1 MNSTQHK
8 FLRPCRQWTDI
19 LPIAVVILFLVLILG
34 EVMTLPI
41 MLITQMARLTRAVTG
56 DPDVASFMIQY
67 FSTIGMWPA
76 FLLIMR
82 AFRKNR
88 PMLKAVG
95 YDGKGN
101 SLRGALIGA
110 AVGFGMNGLCILLS
124 ALLGDI
130 RLSFSSFDPV
140 NLLLFLLFVCIQSGS
155 EELAMRVYL
164 YQKLRR
170 RYRHPLVAVLGNA
183 VIFTLLHA
191 ANPGFGIGGAVQI
204 FLVALLFSIFIY
216 YYGSFWAAVMAHTA
230 WNFTQSILFGLP
242 NSGVVSAY
250 SLFKLDAATARNGF
264 FYNVGFGIE
273 GSVGASIVI
282 AVMCVIFFV
291 LGRKRGFR
299 EDLWKDAEAEAETAA
314 KAAPAAAAPQEAAA
328 EASTEASAEQVAVS
342 EEKDIDN

>member
-19 LPIAVVILFLVLILG
+19 LPIAAIILFLVMILG
-34 EVMTLPI
+34 EVMTIPI
-41 MLITQMARLTRAVTG
+41 MLITQMARLMRAVTG
-56 DPDVASFMIQY
+56 DPDIASFMITY

-101 SLRGALIGA
+101 SIKAALIGA
-110 AVGFGMNGLCILLS
+110 AAGFGMNGLCILLS
-124 ALLGDI
+124 VLLGDI
-130 RLSFSSFDPV
+130 KLSFNSFSPV

-183 VIFTLLHA
+183 VIFSLLHA
-191 ANPGFGIGGAVQI
+191 ANPGFGIGAAVQI
-204 FLVALLFSIFIY
+204 FLVALLFSVFIY
-216 YYGSFWAAVMAHTA
+216 YYGSFWAAVAAHTA

-242 NSGVVSAY
+242 NSGIVSAY
-250 SLFKLDAATARNGF
+250 SLFKLDAAAARNGF
-264 FYNVGFGIE
+264 FYNVGFGVE
-273 GSVGASIVI
+273 GSIGASLVI
-282 AVMCVIFFV
+282 AVVCVIAFV
-291 LGRKRGFR
+291 LGRKRSFR
-299 EDLWKDAEAEAETAA
+299 EDLWKEAEAEALKAA
-314 KAAPAAAAPQEAAA
+314 AAPAAA
-328 EASTEASAEQVAVS
+328 STEPAEGSAASVDVS
-342 EEKDIDN
+342 ADKDIDK